1 MGQDFRGAEKWMVSS
16 EKYAKEAGVLL
27 QERDGRL
34 NDCSGLC
41 PEAVRQIQDRKVFC
55 FKNEQV

>member
-1 MGQDFRGAEKWMVSS
+1 MVSS